1 MTNQIPKPPIAHGAP
16 RPAKIETAIVKRGE
30 ESWQPP
36 PDFEA
41 REGDLLVVS
50 YPEVTLPLAPYSTA
64 KIGGLIYTRKLR
76 EGESVDEQFGR
87 IYGYLEK
94 RAEADARRKLGTF
107 KAELD
112 AAAARKNG

>member
-1 MTNQIPKPPIAHGAP
+1 MTIRPPAKPPTHGAP
-16 RPAKIETAIVKRGE
+16 RPPKIETAIVKRGE

-87 IYGYLEK
+87 IYSYLER
-94 RAEADARRKLGTF
+94 RAESDARRKLATF
-107 KAELD
+107 KGEID
-112 AAAARKNG
+112 SARKG